1 MGRQN
6 QGGSHADVFDCPV
19 SWPYNRR
26 VGGTYQKSG
35 PLPKGVT
42 SQVVGTSAD
51 GVTVITVWDNEEGEQ
66 FFNDRVKPVLDKSG
80 INPKV
85 SKLKIH
91 KHYQRQ

>member
-1 MGRQN
+1 MPMCSIVQFPGLTTDEWEARI
-6 QGGSHADVFDCPV
+6 
-19 SWPYNRR
+19 RR
-26 VGGTYQKSG
+26 EIAPGQ
-35 PLPKGVT
+35 LPKGVT

-66 FFNDRVKPVLDKSG
+66 FFNDRVKPVLDKSR

>member
-1 MGRQN
+1 
-6 QGGSHADVFDCPV
+6 
-19 SWPYNRR
+19 
-26 VGGTYQKSG
+26 
-35 PLPKGVT
+35 
-42 SQVVGTSAD
+42 VGTSAD

>member
-1 MGRQN
+1 MPP
-6 QGGSHADVFDCPV
+6 ADYDELIEWANEILDQPV
-19 SWPYNRR
+19 
-26 VGGTYQKSG
+26 GTYIRREIAPGQ
-35 PLPKGVT
+35 LPKGVA

-51 GVTVITVWDNEEGEQ
+51 GITVITVWDNEESEQ

>member
-1 MGRQN
+1 MPMCSIVQFPGLTTDEWEARI
-6 QGGSHADVFDCPV
+6 
-19 SWPYNRR
+19 RR
-26 VGGTYQKSG
+26 EIAPGQ
-35 PLPKGVT
+35 LPKGVT

-51 GVTVITVWDNEEGEQ
+51 GVTVITVWDNKEGEQ